1 MKCELCRQDI
11 QETFLRKML
20 GTVIKDAK
28 GKKHYLCQSCQRQ
41 YKDKEDIIK
50 KLPR

>member
-28 GKKHYLCQSCQRQ
+28 GKKHYLCQSCQRESQ
-41 YKDKEDIIK
+41 DKQKI
-50 KLPR
+50 LARL